1 MDTKYESQKKFET
14 QLKEWGTLINLLAVK
29 MENPGSEMN
38 QKYAQELNTIRGN
51 QREAVEKIKELKGA
65 RGEAWERVKVTV
77 DKAWYKLGTGIAQAV
92 RNIK

>member
-14 QLKEWGTLINLLAVK
+14 QLKEWGTLINLLAEK
-29 MENPGSEMN
+29 MENPGAEMN
-38 QKYAQELNTIRGN
+38 LNYAQELNAIRGD